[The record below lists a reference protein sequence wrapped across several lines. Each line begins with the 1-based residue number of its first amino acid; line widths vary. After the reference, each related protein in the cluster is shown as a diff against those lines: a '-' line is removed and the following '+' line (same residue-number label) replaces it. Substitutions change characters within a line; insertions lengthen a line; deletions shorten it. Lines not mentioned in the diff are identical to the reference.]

1 MDARLKVLETVPIF
15 GALQP
20 ETLRF
25 LCDHVTEVDLEAGEY
40 FFRQGEMGDAVY
52 VLEAGRAEVIRSR
65 EEQTVMLTSLEP
77 GACFGEIALLAICPR
92 SASVRAVA
100 PSRAVRLE
108 HKVLFELYGRDLEQF
123 TLLQMNLGREVARRL
138 NDTTDLLLALLQ
150 RAGDPLPGVV
160 DQLASSLK

>member
-1 MDARLKVLETVPIF
+1 MDERLKVLQTVPIF

-20 ETLRF
+20 ETLGF
-25 LCDHVTEVDLEAGEY
+25 LCEHLTEVDLDAGEY

-65 EEQTVMLTSLEP
+65 KEQAVTLTSLEP

-92 SASVRAVA
+92 SASVRAMER
-100 PSRAVRLE
+100 SRAVRLE

-150 RAGDPLPGVV
+150 EAADPQPGAIG
-160 DQLASSLK
+160 QLANSLK